1 MNIEIKVEDLDLSA
15 YKQQPKPQKE
25 IRISGGE
32 PVDKT
37 HKKTCKASKIGE
49 QRVRERWA
57 RALLHFGVDP
67 KIYANQIDKLADVYP
82 FSEFSFAKAKK
93 GEYAKKKIAQ
103 IAVEVVRFEV
113 VNDTYN
119 VE

>member
-1 MNIEIKVEDLDLSA
+1 M
-15 YKQQPKPQKE
+15 
-25 IRISGGE
+25 
-32 PVDKT
+32 
-37 HKKTCKASKIGE
+37 
-49 QRVRERWA
+49 RERWA

-67 KIYANQIDKLADVYP
+67 KTYANQVDRLSDVYP
-82 FSEFSFAKAKK
+82 FKEFNFARAKK

-103 IAVEVVRFEV
+103 IAIEIIRFEV